1 MKLNTEIVPSSSNLK
16 LSGSSI
22 SRVNSIGGLTIDDL
36 YQMILELQDYVPS
49 GGSSQYYSFTDGS
62 VIYRIGARGTAYVRD
77 RTLTA
82 TGFSGTEGID
92 WENIETITI

>member
-1 MKLNTEIVPSSSNLK
+1 MKLNTETIPSTSSLK
-16 LSGSSI
+16 LSGSTI
-22 SRVNSIGGLTIDDL
+22 SRINSIGGLTINDL
-36 YQMILELQDYVPS
+36 YEMILELQDYVPS

-62 VIYRIGARGTAYVRD
+62 IIYRIGVRGTAYVRD

-82 TGFSGTEGID
+82 TGFSGIEGVD